1 MKTYNY
7 ILVSAMLLSVVA
19 CSNDDNM
26 FSQYE
31 ADPYVVR
38 IQPSISGIEET
49 RTSPA
54 DDNKSTAFNNGDEI
68 CMHSEDEGFNNSFFK
83 YTYNGE
89 NWIPGFSFNYR
100 YFRWDDSKT
109 TKDGKLVIT
118 DCYAYYPVSSS
129 GNQDSF
135 TIPTDQS
142 TAEKIA
148 QADFMTYYGD
158 ITTDKDS
165 NGIPSPV
172 TFTMKR
178 RTSRICVNIKSFVNQ
193 YDGKNPKCD
202 VTIYSQSKEIEL
214 SYTKSDVTVAGNG
227 YNPVEITPYNGK
239 DLEKNGV
246 AIALVSPQHKT
257 QSNTEPTDMSDKV
270 FVKVVVKYDTDKTD
284 ILYVKGIPE
293 ELKAGYSYTYNLKVG
308 KDVVTVGS
316 VEVSSWNTDVIE
328 GGTATCPS
336 E

>member
-38 IQPSISGIEET
+38 IQPSISGIEDT

-54 DDNKSTAFNNGDEI
+54 ETNSTAFNDGDQI
-68 CMHSEDEGFNNSFFK
+68 CIGTVGEGINWGIEFTYK
-83 YTYNGE
+83 YDGDKWT
-89 NWIPGFSFNYR
+89 PGLSSTNR
-100 YFRWDDSKT
+100 YFRWDDKQT
-109 TKDGKLVIT
+109 TGDKLKIEGF
-118 DCYAYYPVSSS
+118 YAYYPASSS
-129 GNQDSF
+129 GYKDSF

-142 TAEKIA
+142 TAENIA

-165 NGIPSPV
+165 NGTPSPAE
-172 TFTMKR
+172 FEMQR
-178 RTSRICVNIKSFVNQ
+178 RTSRICVNIESFGDQ
-193 YDGKNPKCD
+193 YKDKNPTCD
-202 VTIYSQSKEIEL
+202 VTIYSQSEVIDVYYPEN
-214 SYTKSDVTVAGNG
+214 YTESDVTVAGRA
-227 YNPVEITPYNGK
+227 YYPAEITPYNGK

-257 QSNTEPTDMSDKV
+257 QSNTEPTDMSNEV

-284 ILYVKGIPE
+284 TLYLRGIP

-316 VEVSSWNTDVIE
+316 VMVKPWIDATIE
-328 GGTATCPS
+328 GGVAN